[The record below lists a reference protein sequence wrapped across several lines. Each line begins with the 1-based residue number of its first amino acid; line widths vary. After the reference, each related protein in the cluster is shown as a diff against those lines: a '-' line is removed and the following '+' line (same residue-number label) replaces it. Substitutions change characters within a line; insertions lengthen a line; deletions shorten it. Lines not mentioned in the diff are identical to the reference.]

1 MSTHTIA
8 TDPRTDIEAGNRR
21 FMEAFGR
28 GDAASVA
35 RLYTASGQLLPAHSD
50 FIDGKTAI
58 QRFWQ
63 GAMDMGIK
71 EAVLETVEVESHGE
85 TAHEVGRYTLKTAGG
100 QVADAGKYLVI
111 WKQESGAW
119 KLHRDIWTTSRP
131 AA

>member
-1 MSTHTIA
+1 MSTPTIA
-8 TDPRTDIEAGNRR
+8 ADPRSGIEAANRQ

-35 RLYTASGQLLPAHSD
+35 RLYTASAQLLPANSD
-50 FIDGKTAI
+50 FVAGTTAI

-63 GAMDMGIK
+63 RAMDMGLK
-71 EAVLETVEVESHGE
+71 EAVLETLELEAHGE

-100 QVADAGKYLVI
+100 QAADAGKYLVI
-111 WKQESGAW
+111 WMQEGGAW
-119 KLHRDIWTTSRP
+119 KLQRDIWTTSRP